1 MNQQLSI
8 EENILKTF
16 REKNRNINSSPELLL
31 EQTRLMRQVEVQSQT
46 YITLLTQFE
55 LVTVEENEDSPII
68 EVFDPPFVPIKR
80 LSPILLNFLVIYTII
95 GTFLGTLVV
104 YLYNGRIIKVAK
116 DFFYK

>member
-80 LSPILLNFLVIYTII
+80 LSPILLNFFSNIYYHRYISWYF
-95 GTFLGTLVV
+95 GSLSL
-104 YLYNGRIIKVAK
+104 
-116 DFFYK
+116 

>member
-1 MNQQLSI
+1 MSFTDNQKKKNTFKKKFIEQRIKEVNQQLSI

-16 REKNRNINSSPELLL
+16 RENRNINFPELLL

-80 LSPILLNFLVIYTII
+80 LSQF
-95 GTFLGTLVV
+95 
-104 YLYNGRIIKVAK
+104 A
-116 DFFYK
+116 